1 MAKPVHVTEQS
12 FDQEVVKAETPVLVD
27 FWAEWCGPC
36 RLIAPIVE
44 DFAREY
50 EGKVKVAKV
59 DVDDNQNLAMKFS
72 IMSIPTLGV
81 FKGGQ
86 LVERIVGYMPKVELK
101 GRVDAA
107 PRAPGRE
114 PRGLPLQPA
123 LRLHRGHAAE
133 GRRGNRLAVGVVVH
147 VAGDEDALHAGH
159 HPVRGEQVA
168 LGVRLQL
175 ALEDLGV
182 GLVADGDEDAV
193 GAPLG
198 ALPGAPVAKGG

>member
-50 EGKVKVAKV
+50 EGKLKVAKV

-86 LVERIVGYMPKVELK
+86 LVERIVGYMPKTELK
-101 GRVDAA
+101 RRVDAA
-107 PRAPGRE
+107 
-114 PRGLPLQPA
+114 L
-123 LRLHRGHAAE
+123 
-133 GRRGNRLAVGVVVH
+133 
-147 VAGDEDALHAGH
+147 
-159 HPVRGEQVA
+159 
-168 LGVRLQL
+168 
-175 ALEDLGV
+175 
-182 GLVADGDEDAV
+182 
-193 GAPLG
+193 
-198 ALPGAPVAKGG
+198 GAPVR